1 MVPQKTKILTPLQI
15 TVLEA
20 MFKDEEFSKHFY
32 LTGGTAL
39 AGFYLYHRYS
49 DDLDFFTH
57 AENVDF
63 LWPLIQ
69 RTSAL
74 APMKVESRTPNF
86 IRIQVQNELQVDF
99 VLNVPY
105 RKGKPVIK
113 DEYRIDS
120 LENII
125 LNKISAIQGR
135 LDPKDYVDLYFLLKD
150 REKDIL
156 KLLAEAKAKDSSIEP
171 FLWSKIIG
179 DVESFRTLPRMI
191 LPVDLKD
198 IVAFFHRLRQII
210 LLDFKP

>member
-1 MVPQKTKILTPLQI
+1 MVPKKTTILTPLQV
-15 TVLEA
+15 TVLKA
-20 MFKDEEFSKHFY
+20 LFKDKEFSKHFY

-49 DDLDFFTH
+49 DDLNFFTH
-57 AENVDF
+57 AENMYF

-69 RTSAL
+69 RTAAL
-74 APMKVESRTPNF
+74 SPMKIETRTPNF
-86 IRIQVQNELQVDF
+86 IRIQVQGELQVDF
-99 VLNVPY
+99 VLDVPY
-105 RKGKPVIK
+105 RKGLPITK
-113 DEYRIDS
+113 DKCRIDT

-179 DVESFRTLPRMI
+179 DVTSFRTLPRMI
-191 LPVDLKD
+191 LPVDLKY
-198 IVAFFHRLRQII
+198 VVTFFHRLRQII